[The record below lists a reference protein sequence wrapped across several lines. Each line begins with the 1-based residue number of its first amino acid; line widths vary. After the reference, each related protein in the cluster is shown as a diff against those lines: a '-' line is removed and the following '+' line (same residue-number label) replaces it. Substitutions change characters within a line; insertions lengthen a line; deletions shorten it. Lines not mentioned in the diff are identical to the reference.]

1 MKSVSEKE
9 LVDINNKLMDIN
21 NKLNRLAET
30 THEIQCKLNRTS
42 TRIEEIAKTIENNK
56 DTTNT
61 VYKLVEKQDYNSKH
75 SRLWLPIIALC
86 CLYMVIGQ
94 EQLQEQLIMY
104 SLLVALYV
112 GYVYYS
118 RD

>member
-1 MKSVSEKE
+1 MKSVSDRE
-9 LVDINNKLMDIN
+9 LEEIN
-21 NKLNRLAET
+21 NKLNMLAET
-30 THEIQCKLNRTS
+30 THEIQCKLNKTGS
-42 TRIEEIAKTIENNK
+42 RIEEIAKTIENNK

-75 SRLWLPIIALC
+75 SRLWLPIIALY

-94 EQLQEQLIMY
+94 EQMQEQLIMN

-112 GYVYYS
+112 GYVHYS
-118 RD
+118 KD